1 MKREKSCGAVVY
13 RIRSGEIYILVE
25 HMALGHTSIPKG
37 HVEPGETEEQT
48 ALREIAEET
57 ALRVRLD
64 TGFRRTVSYSPA
76 PGVLKDVVFFIA
88 EALPGEIV
96 PQECEVKSAGF
107 LTEREAMAAMT
118 FDSDRETIAA
128 ACDYIRAR
136 TATA

>member
-13 RIRSGEIYILVE
+13 SIRSGEIYILTE

-64 TGFRRTVSYSPA
+64 TGFRRTVTYSPA
-76 PGVLKDVVFFIA
+76 PGILKDVVFFAA

-96 PQECEVKSAGF
+96 AQECEVRSAEF
-107 LTEREAMAAMT
+107 LPEREAIAAMT
-118 FDSDRETIAA
+118 FDSDRETVAA
-128 ACDYIRAR
+128 ACDYIRAG

>member
-76 PGVLKDVVFFIA
+76 PGVLK
-88 EALPGEIV
+88 
-96 PQECEVKSAGF
+96 ECEVKSAGF